1 MHQVDTPLSL
11 ETRGGGVAAEKQ
23 GGEAA
28 CARCGTRRWVVEP
41 PHLEWFIGCGGCKS
55 IQETE
60 SQVVVATGSP
70 VVAAAKSG
78 LETARRWR
86 G

>member
-1 MHQVDTPLSL
+1 MGTPLSL
-11 ETRGGGVAAEKQ
+11 ETRGGGVTAEKQ

-28 CARCGTRRWVVEP
+28 CAGCGTRRWVVEP
-41 PHLEWFIGCGGCKS
+41 LHLEWLIGCGGCES

-60 SQVVVATGSP
+60 SQVVVATGSS
-70 VVAAAKSG
+70 VVAAAKCGSA
-78 LETARRWR
+78 TARRWR